1 MKSHIIFTNSLALQ
15 IYSKDSKINCM
26 IKVIPEILTVST
38 DASHTQM
45 SMQSDAGYVARRTVS
60 KDYTTLYDFILIN
73 IMINML

>member
-1 MKSHIIFTNSLALQ
+1 
-15 IYSKDSKINCM
+15 M

-45 SMQSDAGYVARRTVS
+45 AMQSDAGYVARRTVS

>member
-15 IYSKDSKINCM
+15 IYSKDSKIKCM